1 MIVAVTV
8 PIMIQMGITN
18 FVSLLDNIM
27 VGALGT
33 ESISGVSIVNQF
45 IFVFNLLIFGAVSAA
60 GIFTAQYYGS
70 KDTEGVR
77 ATFRLKLLINVA
89 SGIIGVLLF
98 VFGGDLM
105 INLFL
110 HDDGSGA
117 DLALAFVEAKN
128 YLTYIIIG
136 IIPYAISQVY
146 ASTLRET
153 GETVVPMVSSIAAVA
168 VNFALNLILIFGL
181 LGAPALGVMG
191 AAIATSVSRFVEL
204 FILIIWTHTH
214 SDRCPFIKGALRSM
228 RVPKS
233 LIWQITVKG
242 MPIMLNEFLWSCAI
256 TFRNQ
261 CYSTRGIDALAA
273 TSIATTVLN
282 LFSVV
287 YLSLGSAIAI
297 VVGNKLGAGE
307 IEEAKDTDRKMI
319 AFSVAVSVVI
329 GVMLALVSP
338 MLPRMFDVGE
348 GVQSMAMHLLI
359 IQALYMPVAAFANS
373 SYYTIRSGGRVMIT
387 MLLDSVFMWTFTV
400 PISACLTYFTGMNVY
415 VLYLLCQGT
424 EIAKVIL
431 GAILLKKSNWARRL
445 IDNEPEEKI
454 SDKND

>member
-228 RVPKS
+228 RVPRS

-338 MLPRMFDVGE
+338 LLPRMFDVGE

>member
-181 LGAPALGVMG
+181 LGAPALGVIG